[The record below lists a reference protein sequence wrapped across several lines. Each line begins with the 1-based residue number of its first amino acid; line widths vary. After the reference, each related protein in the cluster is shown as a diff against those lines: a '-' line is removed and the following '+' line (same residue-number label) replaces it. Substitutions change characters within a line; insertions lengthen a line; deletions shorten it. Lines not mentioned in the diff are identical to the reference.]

1 MRLSKT
7 RTLLLASIGGALE
20 FYDFIIF
27 VFFTSVIAKIFFP
40 PTLPDWIRELQTF
53 GIFAAGYFAR
63 PIGGIILAHFGDTR
77 GRKRTFTA
85 SVFFMAVPTL
95 AIGLLPTYA
104 SAGIAAPLLLLLLR
118 MIQGAA
124 LGGEV
129 PGAWVFVAE
138 HADDRKSGLTIGLM
152 TSGLASGLL
161 LGSLTAL
168 GLELEFGL
176 QGIAQGA
183 WRLPFLLGGI
193 LGFVAV
199 ILRRWLSE
207 TPVFQEIRRAGLL
220 PRELPLRTVIT
231 DHLKEV
237 LASILCTCMLTSGIV
252 VNLLM
257 TPTLLQRSFG
267 LPVRTIQWANFAACA
282 IGPISTALVGAAT
295 DRFGIRRVAV
305 PAMLLMSGA
314 MYALYIGVERTPEF
328 LLPLYMLAGI
338 GTGAVVLAP
347 IIMIRAFP
355 PPVRFS
361 GVSVSYNLGNAV
373 FGGLA
378 PAVVSWLGHLSP
390 LGPAHYVAFT
400 TALGAMSLL
409 IIRSATGM
417 PTRVA
422 KEVAV
427 ES

>member
-138 HADDRKSGLTIGLM
+138 HADDKKSDRKS
-152 TSGLASGLL
+152 
-161 LGSLTAL
+161 
-168 GLELEFGL
+168 
-176 QGIAQGA
+176 
-183 WRLPFLLGGI
+183 
-193 LGFVAV
+193 
-199 ILRRWLSE
+199 
-207 TPVFQEIRRAGLL
+207 
-220 PRELPLRTVIT
+220 
-231 DHLKEV
+231 
-237 LASILCTCMLTSGIV
+237 V
-252 VNLLM
+252 V
-257 TPTLLQRSFG
+257 
-267 LPVRTIQWANFAACA
+267 
-282 IGPISTALVGAAT
+282 
-295 DRFGIRRVAV
+295 
-305 PAMLLMSGA
+305 
-314 MYALYIGVERTPEF
+314 
-328 LLPLYMLAGI
+328 
-338 GTGAVVLAP
+338 
-347 IIMIRAFP
+347 
-355 PPVRFS
+355 
-361 GVSVSYNLGNAV
+361 
-373 FGGLA
+373 
-378 PAVVSWLGHLSP
+378 
-390 LGPAHYVAFT
+390 
-400 TALGAMSLL
+400 
-409 IIRSATGM
+409 
-417 PTRVA
+417 
-422 KEVAV
+422 
-427 ES
+427 